1 MVKAENTVKKIS
13 QKNLCSVQHFRSLTC
28 IYGEGQKQSPE
39 RAHMKGRF
47 IMKKTISLMLALA
60 SISSMGV
67 SAMAANDTGEP
78 MVIAPAPSVVA
89 TAQRQFVVNGKA
101 MQLDSYMTE
110 NGTLMVP
117 VRALA
122 EALGFKVT
130 WNNGEVNIND
140 GEMQCDLR
148 IGEENYFVYTA
159 IKDAIGMSA
168 PFTLGSAPVLKN
180 DKTYVPVKL
189 FVPLFGNNDAA
200 VQITDTTVTIDKD
213 AESGDFTEIPN
224 PLTKHEDIASLETA
238 IGFKLICPTLPDG
251 YKADSFIDISG
262 EVAEVNYT
270 NGADTVRFR
279 MKKGDEADI
288 SGNYNVYAVKKT
300 LTAGDTTVNAEGN
313 ESISKATWTKSGFSF
328 SMTSEKGLTDA
339 AVIAAVK

>member
-1 MVKAENTVKKIS
+1 MFRAAFPLPRLYLWRRTKTVARKGAYE
-13 QKNLCSVQHFRSLTC
+13 RT
-28 IYGEGQKQSPE
+28 IYYEKDDFSYARTGLHQLD
-39 RAHMKGRF
+39 GR
-47 IMKKTISLMLALA
+47 IRD
-60 SISSMGV
+60 GG
-67 SAMAANDTGEP
+67 TGEP

-148 IGEENYFVYTA
+148 IGEENYLVYTA
-159 IKDAIGMSA
+159 IKDVIGMSA

-213 AESGDFTEIPN
+213 AESGDSTEIPN

-279 MKKGDEADI
+279 MKKGDAADI
-288 SGNYNVYAVKKT
+288 SGN
-300 LTAGDTTVNAEGN
+300 
-313 ESISKATWTKSGFSF
+313 
-328 SMTSEKGLTDA
+328 
-339 AVIAAVK
+339 

>member
-1 MVKAENTVKKIS
+1 MAKAENTVKKIS

-28 IYGEGQKQSPE
+28 IYGEGQKQPPE

-101 MQLDSYMTE
+101 MQLDSYTTE

-159 IKDAIGMSA
+159 IKDVIGMSA

-200 VQITDTTVTIDKD
+200 VQITDTLPSIRTPSP
-213 AESGDFTEIPN
+213 AIP
-224 PLTKHEDIASLETA
+224 
-238 IGFKLICPTLPDG
+238 
-251 YKADSFIDISG
+251 
-262 EVAEVNYT
+262 
-270 NGADTVRFR
+270 R
-279 MKKGDEADI
+279 
-288 SGNYNVYAVKKT
+288 
-300 LTAGDTTVNAEGN
+300 
-313 ESISKATWTKSGFSF
+313 KSP
-328 SMTSEKGLTDA
+328 
-339 AVIAAVK
+339 IR

>member
-1 MVKAENTVKKIS
+1 
-13 QKNLCSVQHFRSLTC
+13 
-28 IYGEGQKQSPE
+28 
-39 RAHMKGRF
+39 
-47 IMKKTISLMLALA
+47 
-60 SISSMGV
+60 
-67 SAMAANDTGEP
+67 
-78 MVIAPAPSVVA
+78 
-89 TAQRQFVVNGKA
+89 
-101 MQLDSYMTE
+101 MQLDSYTTE

-213 AESGDFTEIPN
+213 AESGDSTEIPN
-224 PLTKHEDIASLETA
+224 PLTKHEDIASLGTA

-313 ESISKATWTKSGFSF
+313 ESISKATWTKSGFAF
-328 SMTSEKGLTDA
+328 SLTSEKGLTDA

>member
-1 MVKAENTVKKIS
+1 
-13 QKNLCSVQHFRSLTC
+13 
-28 IYGEGQKQSPE
+28 
-39 RAHMKGRF
+39 
-47 IMKKTISLMLALA
+47 MKKTISLMLALA

-67 SAMAANDTGEP
+67 SAMAANDTAEP

-101 MQLDSYMTE
+101 MQLDSYTTE

-159 IKDAIGMSA
+159 IKDAVGMSA

-180 DKTYVPVKL
+180 DKTYVPAKL
-189 FVPLFGNNDAA
+189 FVSLFGNNDAA
-200 VQITDTTVTIDKD
+200 VQITDTTVTINKD
-213 AESGDFTEIPN
+213 AESGDFAEIPN
-224 PLTKHEDIASLETA
+224 PLTGHADIAALEKA
-238 IGFKLICPTLPDG
+238 VGFKLTCPTLPDG

-262 EVAEVNYT
+262 ELAEVMYT
-270 NGADTVRFR
+270 NGTDTVCFR
-279 MKKGDEADI
+279 MEKGDTADI
-288 SGNYNVYAVKKT
+288 SGDYNVYSTKKT
-300 LTAGDTTVNAEGN
+300 LTAGDTAVTVEGS
-313 ESISKATWTKSGFSF
+313 ESINKATWTKDGFSF
-328 SMTSEKGLTDA
+328 SLTSEKGLTEA
-339 AVIAAVK
+339 ELIAAVK

>member
-1 MVKAENTVKKIS
+1 
-13 QKNLCSVQHFRSLTC
+13 
-28 IYGEGQKQSPE
+28 
-39 RAHMKGRF
+39 
-47 IMKKTISLMLALA
+47 MKKTISLMLALA

-101 MQLDSYMTE
+101 MQLDSYTTE

-122 EALGFKVT
+122 EALGFKLT

-159 IKDAIGMSA
+159 IKDVIGMSA

-180 DKTYVPVKL
+180 DKTYVPV
-189 FVPLFGNNDAA
+189 
-200 VQITDTTVTIDKD
+200 
-213 AESGDFTEIPN
+213 
-224 PLTKHEDIASLETA
+224 
-238 IGFKLICPTLPDG
+238 
-251 YKADSFIDISG
+251 
-262 EVAEVNYT
+262 
-270 NGADTVRFR
+270 
-279 MKKGDEADI
+279 
-288 SGNYNVYAVKKT
+288 
-300 LTAGDTTVNAEGN
+300 
-313 ESISKATWTKSGFSF
+313 
-328 SMTSEKGLTDA
+328 
-339 AVIAAVK
+339 

>member
-1 MVKAENTVKKIS
+1 
-13 QKNLCSVQHFRSLTC
+13 
-28 IYGEGQKQSPE
+28 
-39 RAHMKGRF
+39 
-47 IMKKTISLMLALA
+47 MKKTISLMLALA

-101 MQLDSYMTE
+101 MQLDSYTTE

-168 PFTLGSAPVLKN
+168 PFTLGSAPVLR
-180 DKTYVPVKL
+180 TPS
-189 FVPLFGNNDAA
+189 PA
-200 VQITDTTVTIDKD
+200 
-213 AESGDFTEIPN
+213 IP
-224 PLTKHEDIASLETA
+224 
-238 IGFKLICPTLPDG
+238 
-251 YKADSFIDISG
+251 
-262 EVAEVNYT
+262 
-270 NGADTVRFR
+270 R
-279 MKKGDEADI
+279 
-288 SGNYNVYAVKKT
+288 
-300 LTAGDTTVNAEGN
+300 
-313 ESISKATWTKSGFSF
+313 KSP
-328 SMTSEKGLTDA
+328 
-339 AVIAAVK
+339 IR

>member
-1 MVKAENTVKKIS
+1 
-13 QKNLCSVQHFRSLTC
+13 
-28 IYGEGQKQSPE
+28 
-39 RAHMKGRF
+39 
-47 IMKKTISLMLALA
+47 MKKTISLMLALA

-67 SAMAANDTGEP
+67 SAMAANDTSEP

-101 MQLDSYMTE
+101 MQLDSYTTE
-110 NGTLMVP
+110 NGTVMVP

-159 IKDAIGMSA
+159 IKDAVGMSS

-189 FVPLFGNNDAA
+189 FVPLFGNNDAT

-213 AESGDFTEIPN
+213 AESGDFAEIPN
-224 PLTKHEDIASLETA
+224 PLTEHADIAALEKA
-238 IGFKLICPTLPDG
+238 VGFKLTCPTLPDG

-262 EVAEVNYT
+262 TLAEVFYT
-270 NGADTVRFR
+270 NGTDTVCFR
-279 MKKGDEADI
+279 MEKGDETDI
-288 SGNYNVYAVKKT
+288 SGDYNVYATKKT
-300 LTAGDTTVNAEGN
+300 LTAGDTAVATEGN
-313 ESISKATWTKSGFSF
+313 ENINKATWVKNGFSF
-328 SMTSEKGLTDA
+328 SLTSEKGLTDA
-339 AVIAAVK
+339 AVIAAVQ

>member
-1 MVKAENTVKKIS
+1 M
-13 QKNLCSVQHFRSLTC
+13 
-28 IYGEGQKQSPE
+28 
-39 RAHMKGRF
+39 
-47 IMKKTISLMLALA
+47 
-60 SISSMGV
+60 
-67 SAMAANDTGEP
+67 
-78 MVIAPAPSVVA
+78 
-89 TAQRQFVVNGKA
+89 
-101 MQLDSYMTE
+101 
-110 NGTLMVP
+110 
-117 VRALA
+117 
-122 EALGFKVT
+122 
-130 WNNGEVNIND
+130 
-140 GEMQCDLR
+140 
-148 IGEENYFVYTA
+148 
-159 IKDAIGMSA
+159 
-168 PFTLGSAPVLKN
+168 LKN

-213 AESGDFTEIPN
+213 AESGDSTEIPN

-300 LTAGDTTVNAEGN
+300 LTAGDTTVHAEGN

-328 SMTSEKGLTDA
+328 SLTSEKGLTDA

>member
-1 MVKAENTVKKIS
+1 
-13 QKNLCSVQHFRSLTC
+13 
-28 IYGEGQKQSPE
+28 
-39 RAHMKGRF
+39 
-47 IMKKTISLMLALA
+47 
-60 SISSMGV
+60 
-67 SAMAANDTGEP
+67 
-78 MVIAPAPSVVA
+78 
-89 TAQRQFVVNGKA
+89 
-101 MQLDSYMTE
+101 
-110 NGTLMVP
+110 
-117 VRALA
+117 
-122 EALGFKVT
+122 
-130 WNNGEVNIND
+130 
-140 GEMQCDLR
+140 
-148 IGEENYFVYTA
+148 
-159 IKDAIGMSA
+159 MSA

-224 PLTKHEDIASLETA
+224 PLTKHKDIASLETA

-313 ESISKATWTKSGFSF
+313 ESISKATWTKSGFAF
-328 SMTSEKGLTDA
+328 SLTSEKGLTDA